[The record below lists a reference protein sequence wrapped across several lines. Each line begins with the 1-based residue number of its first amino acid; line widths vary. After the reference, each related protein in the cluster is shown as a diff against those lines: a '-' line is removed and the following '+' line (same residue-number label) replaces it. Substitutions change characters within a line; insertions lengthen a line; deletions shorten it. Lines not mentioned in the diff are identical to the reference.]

1 MQRIT
6 LTEFLNRNLADFAL
20 YKLLTQIPNAIDG
33 LTVTQR
39 KVIWVLLNRSNKKH
53 KTAQIHS
60 YLLTDTKYNHGDIGA
75 IATANNLAAKFKNNL
90 NLVDPYGSFG
100 VRTNPAPAQAR
111 YTEVKIADVSKEIF
125 KSIDLPI
132 IEKHAKQIFEGEEI
146 EPYFL
151 LPIIPLSIVN
161 GNSGIAVGYSSQILG
176 RNPVQVVDLL
186 LKLLTKEI
194 KKVSLAS
201 LKPWLPYFSGRIEQG
216 QHSKQWV
223 FYGTFERHSRNKK
236 LLKITELPPGYSKE
250 SYEERVLIPLKEK
263 GVIRSY
269 NDNSVKN
276 RFEYI
281 VKFTENIDS
290 VSDEKLIDILSL
302 SKSVTENLTFID
314 RSENQLDLLV
324 FDNILEY
331 LKFWIR
337 KRAFYYEERRQYIIE
352 RLQYDIKVLQEQM
365 RFIEYVIDERIVVA
379 KRTKEE
385 IISQLEQHNFLKVN
399 DSYDYLLNMRIYNLS
414 KEKIDEL
421 DKKIENLQQELEKY
435 RSLTNIDIWI
445 DELKTIRPIIEKL
458 TREKETHA

>member
-53 KTAQIHS
+53 KTVQIHS

-100 VRTNPAPAQAR
+100 VRTNPSPSQAR
-111 YTEVKIADVSKEIF
+111 YTEVKISDIAKEIF
-125 KSIDLPI
+125 KSIDIPVI
-132 IEKHAKQIFEGEEI
+132 KKHAKQIFEGEEI

-176 RNPVQVVDLL
+176 RNPAQILQLL
-186 LKLLTKEI
+186 IDLLTKKI
-194 KKVSLAS
+194 KKVPFDAVY
-201 LKPWLPYFSGRIEQG
+201 PWLPYFSGRVERG
-216 QHSKQWV
+216 QHAKQWI

-236 LLKITELPPGYSKE
+236 VLKITELPPGYSKE
-250 SYEERVLIPLKEK
+250 TYEERVLIPLKEK

-281 VKFTENIDS
+281 VKFTENIDNTP
-290 VSDEKLIDILSL
+290 DEKLIDILGL
-302 SKSVTENLTFID
+302 SKSFTENLTFID
-314 RSENQLDLLV
+314 RTENRLELLV

-331 LKFWIR
+331 LKYWIK
-337 KRAFYYEERRQYIIE
+337 KRAFFYEERRQYIIMQ
-352 RLQYDIKVLQEQM
+352 LQHDIHILQEKI
-365 RFIEYVIDERIVVA
+365 RFIEYIIEDKIIIA
-379 KRTKEE
+379 KRSKED
-385 IISQLEQHNFLKVN
+385 IISQLEKHKFLKVE
-399 DSYDYLLNMRIYNLS
+399 DDYGYLLNMRIYNLS
-414 KEKIDEL
+414 KEKIDSL
-421 DKKIENLQQELEKY
+421 ADKIENLQTELNNY
-435 RSLTNIDIWI
+435 RSMTNIDLWVN
-445 DELKTIRPIIEKL
+445 ELQAIQLVIEKL
-458 TREKETHA
+458 TREKETHV